1 MTTPT
6 LEPADSATHKCVLRK
21 LRHSAMRSADK
32 AKSLHRSSRL
42 AAKEPTVFTDMTT
55 KAVRVKAVRLTAT
68 DIARALK
75 DAIHHAQLDIPDAPP
90 ASVRALAEI
99 ASLCGADDDAVA
111 SVAHANDNSDVDGAD
126 HLP

>member
-1 MTTPT
+1 M
-6 LEPADSATHKCVLRK
+6 
-21 LRHSAMRSADK
+21 
-32 AKSLHRSSRL
+32 
-42 AAKEPTVFTDMTT
+42 FIDMTT
-55 KAVRVKAVRLTAT
+55 RAVRAKAARLTAT
-68 DIARALK
+68 DVARDLK

-90 ASVRALAEI
+90 ASARALAEI